1 MTSGHNTPD
10 LRNHTGHRRSMILC
24 ARFDRKRRAVRE
36 THVPS
41 GSSNIVAAMY
51 SAVFVCLFICLPG
64 CQLLDFTSFFTKS
77 EIGRKSEIRLPPI
90 VASREAVQLEILF
103 VDRPINDAMLGES
116 LWNQVDQ
123 IAGMS
128 AGVRTRLRQNGW
140 RVGHASSHPPRAL
153 EQLLEMSSGRHE
165 VIDHERRLIGR
176 RVALA
181 AGGNL
186 PIDLTEL
193 QPELRI
199 RANSDAD
206 TKTYSNV
213 RCILNVQIDRE
224 QDGWVRLNFTPEVHH
239 GQNWLRPV
247 ATQLDWTR
255 RRGQIVEPLF
265 DQKFSLSLNVG
276 EMAVITAEGE
286 DEETAGNSFF
296 RSVHESGGLQRL
308 LVIRVANMRKMV
320 PVYDN

>member
-1 MTSGHNTPD
+1 M
-10 LRNHTGHRRSMILC
+10 
-24 ARFDRKRRAVRE
+24 
-36 THVPS
+36 PS
-41 GSSNIVAAMY
+41 GRQAPDIRSHLLRRWIQFCAGVACICVSGCSLLNFSTLFSSTD
-51 SAVFVCLFICLPG
+51 SSGQTEL
-64 CQLLDFTSFFTKS
+64 
-77 EIGRKSEIRLPPI
+77 RLPPI
-90 VASREAVQLEILF
+90 VASRDAVQLEILF
-103 VDRPINDAMLGES
+103 VDRPANDALLGDS

-128 AGVRTRLRQNGW
+128 ADVRRTLRQNGW

-153 EQLLEMSSGRHE
+153 EQLLELSSGRHE
-165 VIDHERRLIGR
+165 VIDNERRLIGR

-199 RANSDAD
+199 RTAAD
-206 TKTYSNV
+206 GPVKSYSNV
-213 RCILNVQIDRE
+213 KCILNVQIDRE

-255 RRGQIVEPLF
+255 RRGQLVEPLF

-276 EMAVITAEGE
+276 EMAVITAEGT
-286 DEETAGNSFF
+286 DDETAGHSFF

-308 LVIRVANMRKMV
+308 LVVRVANMRKMV
-320 PVYDN
+320 PVYDD

>member
-1 MTSGHNTPD
+1 MTSGRPAPD
-10 LRNHTGHRRSMILC
+10 IQSCFRWLQMILC
-24 ARFDRKRRAVRE
+24 TAFA
-36 THVPS
+36 
-41 GSSNIVAAMY
+41 
-51 SAVFVCLFICLPG
+51 CLCAPG
-64 CQLLDFTSFFTKS
+64 CHLLDFTTLLSETSTSSKS
-77 EIGRKSEIRLPPI
+77 EVRLPPI

-103 VDRPINDAMLGES
+103 VDRPANDGLLGDA
-116 LWNQVDQ
+116 LWKQVDQ
-123 IAGMS
+123 IAGMPADIRS
-128 AGVRTRLRQNGW
+128 TLRENGW

-153 EQLLEMSSGRHE
+153 EQLLEMSSGRPE
-165 VIDHERRLIGR
+165 VIDRERRLVGR

-199 RANSDAD
+199 RTAVDND
-206 TKTYSNV
+206 TKTYSNA

-255 RRGQIVEPLF
+255 RRGQLVEPLY

-276 EMAVITAEGE
+276 EMAVITAEGSDKE
-286 DEETAGNSFF
+286 AAGHSFF

-308 LVIRVANMRKMV
+308 LVVRVANMRKMV

>member
-1 MTSGHNTPD
+1 MTLGRHAPD
-10 LRNHTGHRRSMILC
+10 FRRRFTRLRIMLC
-24 ARFDRKRRAVRE
+24 AV
-36 THVPS
+36 
-41 GSSNIVAAMY
+41 VACFC
-51 SAVFVCLFICLPG
+51 VPG
-64 CQLLDFTSFFTKS
+64 CNLLNFSTLFSSTESSGNS
-77 EIGRKSEIRLPPI
+77 ELKLPPI
-90 VASREAVQLEILF
+90 VASRDAVQLEILF
-103 VDRPINDAMLGES
+103 VDRPANDALLGDS
-116 LWNQVDQ
+116 LWKQVDQ

-128 AGVRTRLRQNGW
+128 ADIRGTLRENGW
-140 RVGHASSHPPRAL
+140 RVGHASSHPPKAL
-153 EQLLEMSSGRHE
+153 EQLLEMSSGRPE
-165 VIDHERRLIGR
+165 VIDSERRLVGR

-199 RANSDAD
+199 RANAD
-206 TKTYSNV
+206 GITKSYSNV

-255 RRGQIVEPLF
+255 RRGQLVEPLF

-276 EMAVITAEGE
+276 EMAIITAEGN
-286 DEETAGNSFF
+286 DKETAGHSFF
-296 RSVHESGGLQRL
+296 RSIHESGGLQRL
-308 LVIRVANMRKMV
+308 LVVRVANMRKMV

>member
-1 MTSGHNTPD
+1 
-10 LRNHTGHRRSMILC
+10 
-24 ARFDRKRRAVRE
+24 
-36 THVPS
+36 
-41 GSSNIVAAMY
+41 
-51 SAVFVCLFICLPG
+51 
-64 CQLLDFTSFFTKS
+64 
-77 EIGRKSEIRLPPI
+77 
-90 VASREAVQLEILF
+90 ASREAVQLEILF
-103 VDRPINDAMLGES
+103 VDRPASDALLGDS

-123 IAGMS
+123 IAGMP
-128 AGVRTRLRQNGW
+128 VDIRNTLRDNGW

-153 EQLLEMSSGRHE
+153 EQLLEMSSERPE
-165 VIDHERRLIGR
+165 AIDNERRLVGR

-181 AGGNL
+181 VGGKF

-199 RANSDAD
+199 RSNAD
-206 TKTYSNV
+206 GTTKSYSNV

-239 GQNWLRPV
+239 GENWLRPV

-255 RRGQIVEPLF
+255 RRGQLVEPLF

-276 EMAVITAEGE
+276 EMAVITAEG
-286 DEETAGNSFF
+286 DDKETAGHSFF

>member
-1 MTSGHNTPD
+1 MTSGREAPD
-10 LRNHTGHRRSMILC
+10 FRSRITRLRIVLC
-24 ARFDRKRRAVRE
+24 AA
-36 THVPS
+36 
-41 GSSNIVAAMY
+41 IA
-51 SAVFVCLFICLPG
+51 CLCVPG
-64 CQLLDFTSFFTKS
+64 CNLLNFSTLFSSTESSGKS
-77 EIGRKSEIRLPPI
+77 ELRLPPI
-90 VASREAVQLEILF
+90 VASRDAVQLEILF
-103 VDRPINDAMLGES
+103 VDRPANDALLGDA
-116 LWNQVDQ
+116 LWKQVDQ

-128 AGVRTRLRQNGW
+128 ADIRGTLRENGW
-140 RVGHASSHPPRAL
+140 RVGHASSHPPKAL
-153 EQLLEMSSGRHE
+153 EQLLEMSSGRPE
-165 VIDHERRLIGR
+165 VIDSERRLVGR
-176 RVALA
+176 RIALA

-199 RANSDAD
+199 KPASEGK
-206 TKTYSNV
+206 TKSYTNA

-255 RRGQIVEPLF
+255 RRGQLVEPLF

-276 EMAVITAEGE
+276 EMAIITAEG
-286 DEETAGNSFF
+286 DDKDSAGHSFF
-296 RSVHESGGLQRL
+296 RSIHESGGLQRL
-308 LVIRVANMRKMV
+308 LVVRVANMRKMV

>member
-1 MTSGHNTPD
+1 MISGHHAPD
-10 LRNHTGHRRSMILC
+10 FRSRLIRPWMILC
-24 ARFDRKRRAVRE
+24 AVTACFFVSGCSLLSFSSLFSDAE
-36 THVPS
+36 TT
-41 GSSNIVAAMY
+41 G
-51 SAVFVCLFICLPG
+51 
-64 CQLLDFTSFFTKS
+64 KS
-77 EIGRKSEIRLPPI
+77 ELRLPRI
-90 VASREAVQLEILF
+90 VASRDSVQLEILF
-103 VDRPINDAMLGES
+103 VDRPANDALLGDS
-116 LWNQVDQ
+116 LWKQVDQ
-123 IAGMS
+123 IAGMP
-128 AGVRTRLRQNGW
+128 AGVRDTLRENGW

-153 EQLLEMSSGRHE
+153 EQLLEMSSERPE
-165 VIDHERRLIGR
+165 VNDNERRLVGR

-193 QPELRI
+193 QPELRLKPT
-199 RANSDAD
+199 AD
-206 TKTYSNV
+206 GETKSYSNV
-213 RCILNVQIDRE
+213 KCILNVQIDRE

-255 RRGQIVEPLF
+255 RRGQLVEPLF

-276 EMAVITAEGE
+276 EMAVITAEGDDKE
-286 DEETAGNSFF
+286 SAGHSFF

-308 LVIRVANMRKMV
+308 LVVRVANMRKMV

>member
-1 MTSGHNTPD
+1 MTSGCQAPD
-10 LRNHTGHRRSMILC
+10 FQGRVTRLQITFC
-24 ARFDRKRRAVRE
+24 AVL
-36 THVPS
+36 
-41 GSSNIVAAMY
+41 
-51 SAVFVCLFICLPG
+51 VCLCVPG
-64 CQLLDFTSFFTKS
+64 CHLLDFSTLFSGTETSGKT
-77 EIGRKSEIRLPPI
+77 ELRLPPI
-90 VASREAVQLEILF
+90 VASRESVQLEILF
-103 VDRPINDAMLGES
+103 VDRPANDALLGDS
-116 LWNQVDQ
+116 LWKQVDQ

-128 AGVRTRLRQNGW
+128 ADIRSTLRENGW

-153 EQLLEMSSGRHE
+153 EQLLEMSSGRPE
-165 VIDHERRLIGR
+165 VIDNERRLIGR

-199 RANSDAD
+199 RANAD
-206 TKTYSNV
+206 GTTKTYSNV

-255 RRGQIVEPLF
+255 RRGQLVEPLF

-276 EMAVITAEGE
+276 EMAIITAEGTDNE
-286 DEETAGNSFF
+286 SAGHSFF

-308 LVIRVANMRKMV
+308 LVVRVANMRKMV

>member
-1 MTSGHNTPD
+1 MLFAVVAG
-10 LRNHTGHRRSMILC
+10 LC
-24 ARFDRKRRAVRE
+24 
-36 THVPS
+36 
-41 GSSNIVAAMY
+41 
-51 SAVFVCLFICLPG
+51 ICLPG
-64 CQLLDFTSFFTKS
+64 CQLLDFSSFFTKS
-77 EIGRKSEIRLPPI
+77 DIGRKPEIRLPPI

-103 VDRPINDAMLGES
+103 VDRPVNDALLGES
-116 LWNQVDQ
+116 LWDQVDQ

-128 AGVRTRLRQNGW
+128 ASVRTRLRQNGW

-153 EQLLEMSSGRHE
+153 EQLLELSSGRHE
-165 VIDHERRLIGR
+165 VIDRERRMIGR

-186 PIDLTEL
+186 PIELTEL
-193 QPELRI
+193 QPELRL
-199 RANSDAD
+199 RAKSGD
-206 TKTYSNV
+206 TAKTYSNV

-276 EMAVITAEGE
+276 EMAVITAEG
-286 DEETAGNSFF
+286 DDKETAGNSFF
-296 RSVHESGGLQRL
+296 RSVHESGRLQRL
-308 LVIRVANMRKMV
+308 LVVRVANMRKMV

>member
-1 MTSGHNTPD
+1 MASGCNAPDFRSRTIRLWMIFCAVTACVFVSGCSLLNFSSLFSNGETSGN
-10 LRNHTGHRRSMILC
+10 
-24 ARFDRKRRAVRE
+24 
-36 THVPS
+36 
-41 GSSNIVAAMY
+41 
-51 SAVFVCLFICLPG
+51 
-64 CQLLDFTSFFTKS
+64 S
-77 EIGRKSEIRLPPI
+77 ELRLPPI
-90 VASREAVQLEILF
+90 VAARDAVQLEILF
-103 VDRPINDAMLGES
+103 VDRPASDALLGDS

-128 AGVRTRLRQNGW
+128 ADIRGTLRENGW
-140 RVGHASSHPPRAL
+140 RVGHASSHPPRAI
-153 EQLLEMSSGRHE
+153 EQLLEMSSERPK
-165 VIDHERRLIGR
+165 VIDSERRLVGR

-193 QPELRI
+193 QPELRLKP
-199 RANSDAD
+199 AAD
-206 TKTYSNV
+206 GKTKSYSNAK
-213 RCILNVQIDRE
+213 CILNVQIDRE

-255 RRGQIVEPLF
+255 RRGQLVEPLF

-276 EMAVITAEGE
+276 EMAIITADG
-286 DEETAGNSFF
+286 DDKDSAGHSFF
-296 RSVHESGGLQRL
+296 RGIHESGGLQRL
-308 LVIRVANMRKMV
+308 LVVRVANMRKMV

>member
-1 MTSGHNTPD
+1 MTSGRYAPD
-10 LRNHTGHRRSMILC
+10 LQCRLRQWMIFCTAIFCLC
-24 ARFDRKRRAVRE
+24 L
-36 THVPS
+36 S
-41 GSSNIVAAMY
+41 G
-51 SAVFVCLFICLPG
+51 CH
-64 CQLLDFTSFFTKS
+64 LLDLPAIGS
-77 EIGRKSEIRLPPI
+77 ETASNSNSDLKLPPI
-90 VASREAVQLEILF
+90 VASRDAVQLEILF
-103 VDRPINDAMLGES
+103 VDRPINDGLLGES

-128 AGVRTRLRQNGW
+128 ANIRSNLRANGW

-153 EQLLEMSSGRHE
+153 EQLLEMSSGRPE

-181 AGGNL
+181 AGSTL
-186 PIDLTEL
+186 PIDLTDLQSEL
-193 QPELRI
+193 QFRPDFGE
-199 RANSDAD
+199 DV
-206 TKTYSNV
+206 KTYSNA

-224 QDGWVRLNFTPEVHH
+224 QDGWVRLNFTPEIHH

-255 RRGQIVEPLF
+255 RRGQLIEPMF

-276 EMAVITAEGE
+276 EMAIVTADG
-286 DEETAGNSFF
+286 DDKETIGNSFF

-308 LVIRVANMRKMV
+308 LVVRVANMRKMI

>member
-1 MTSGHNTPD
+1 MTSGRQAPD
-10 LRNHTGHRRSMILC
+10 LRSRISRLRIVVC
-24 ARFDRKRRAVRE
+24 A
-36 THVPS
+36 
-41 GSSNIVAAMY
+41 VAA
-51 SAVFVCLFICLPG
+51 CLCVPG
-64 CQLLDFTSFFTKS
+64 CHLLNFSTLFSSTDSSGKS
-77 EIGRKSEIRLPPI
+77 ELRLPPI
-90 VASREAVQLEILF
+90 VASRDAVQLEILF
-103 VDRPINDAMLGES
+103 VDRPANDALLGDA
-116 LWNQVDQ
+116 LWKQVDQ

-128 AGVRTRLRQNGW
+128 ADIRGTLRENGW
-140 RVGHASSHPPRAL
+140 RVGHASSHPPKAL
-153 EQLLEMSSGRHE
+153 EKLLEMSSGRPE
-165 VIDHERRLIGR
+165 VIDSERRLVGR

-199 RANSDAD
+199 KPASDGKA
-206 TKTYSNV
+206 KSYSNA
-213 RCILNVQIDRE
+213 RCILNVKIDRE

-255 RRGQIVEPLF
+255 RRGQLVEPLF

-276 EMAVITAEGE
+276 EMAVITAEGNDKE
-286 DEETAGNSFF
+286 SAGHSFF
-296 RSVHESGGLQRL
+296 RSIHESGGLQRL
-308 LVIRVANMRKMV
+308 LIVRVANMRKMV

>member
-1 MTSGHNTPD
+1 MPSGHHAPD
-10 LRNHTGHRRSMILC
+10 FRSRLVRPWIILC
-24 ARFDRKRRAVRE
+24 AVTACVFISGCSLLSFSSLFSDTE
-36 THVPS
+36 TT
-41 GSSNIVAAMY
+41 G
-51 SAVFVCLFICLPG
+51 
-64 CQLLDFTSFFTKS
+64 KS
-77 EIGRKSEIRLPPI
+77 ELRLPPI
-90 VASREAVQLEILF
+90 VASRDAVQLEILF
-103 VDRPINDAMLGES
+103 VDRPANDALLGDA
-116 LWNQVDQ
+116 LWKQVDQ

-128 AGVRTRLRQNGW
+128 ADVRDTLRDNGW

-153 EQLLEMSSGRHE
+153 EQLLEMSSERPE
-165 VIDHERRLIGR
+165 VIDNERRLVGR

-186 PIDLTEL
+186 PIDLTDL
-193 QPELRI
+193 QTELRLKPT
-199 RANSDAD
+199 AD
-206 TKTYSNV
+206 GETKSYSNV
-213 RCILNVQIDRE
+213 KCILNVKIDRE

-255 RRGQIVEPLF
+255 RRGQLVEPLF

-276 EMAVITAEGE
+276 EMAVITAEGNDKE
-286 DEETAGNSFF
+286 SAGHSFF

-308 LVIRVANMRKMV
+308 LIVRVANMRKMV

>member
-1 MTSGHNTPD
+1 MTSGRPAPD
-10 LRNHTGHRRSMILC
+10 IRSRPVRTWLILC
-24 ARFDRKRRAVRE
+24 A
-36 THVPS
+36 
-41 GSSNIVAAMY
+41 VAAGL
-51 SAVFVCLFICLPG
+51 SIPG
-64 CQLLDFTSFFTKS
+64 CSLLSFSSLFTDQEPAGKS
-77 EIGRKSEIRLPPI
+77 ELILPPI
-90 VASREAVQLEILF
+90 VASRDAVQLEVLF
-103 VDRPINDAMLGES
+103 VDRPANDALLGDA
-116 LWNQVDQ
+116 LWKQVDQ

-128 AGVRTRLRQNGW
+128 ADIRDTLRDNGW

-153 EQLLEMSSGRHE
+153 EQLLEMSSERPE
-165 VIDHERRLIGR
+165 VIDSERRLVGR

-199 RANSDAD
+199 KPTAD
-206 TKTYSNV
+206 GKTKSYSNV
-213 RCILNVQIDRE
+213 KCILNVQIDRE

-255 RRGQIVEPLF
+255 RRGQLVEPLF

-276 EMAVITAEGE
+276 EMAVITAEGDNKE
-286 DEETAGNSFF
+286 SAGHSFF
-296 RSVHESGGLQRL
+296 RSIHESGGLQRL
-308 LVIRVANMRKMV
+308 LVVRVANMRKMV